1 MITIPEMLARN
12 ARMYPD
18 DCALVEL
25 KPSRKYRREITWREF
40 DNEANRV
47 TNALLDAG
55 IKEGDRVIHWMTN
68 SIDWL
73 IAYFGILRTGAWV
86 VPLNFRF
93 TSQDLVYCADIS
105 EAKTMIIGEEF
116 IERADAARPG
126 LQGIKRFIAIADKA
140 PGYMTHY
147 RDFVAGAGEKASQ
160 IELNDEAACSL
171 YFTSGTT
178 GTPKPILLTHN
189 NLKSAAITEYAHH
202 YQTREDNFILI
213 PPLYHTGSKMHW
225 FGSLI
230 VGSKATLLNDVGP
243 RNVLES
249 VDKEKGTIVWLL
261 VPWAHDILVAFEKGE
276 LNKADYNLDSWRL
289 MHIGAQPVPPS
300 LVRQWKQVFPAMQY
314 DTNYGLS
321 ESTGPGCVHLG
332 IENEH
337 KVGAIGRAGFNW
349 ETKIVDEKGNTL
361 DKGQIGELVV
371 KGDGV
376 MKEYYKNPEKTGEC
390 LKEGWLYT
398 GDMATVDDDG
408 FIFLVDRK
416 KDLIITGGENI
427 YPVEV
432 EDTLHNHNKIYD
444 AAVIGIP
451 DERLGEIA
459 VAIVDLKPGDS
470 VTESEILDYCK
481 LNLARHKVPRKIF
494 FDKVPR
500 NPTGKIEKPKL
511 RVKYSPDK

>member
-25 KPSRKYRREITWREF
+25 KPSKKYRREITWREF

-47 TNALLDAG
+47 ASALLGAG
-55 IKEGDRVIHWMTN
+55 VKKGDKVIHWMMN

-93 TSQDLVYCADIS
+93 TSQDFLYCAGIS
-105 EAKTMIIGEEF
+105 EAKIMIIGEDF
-116 IERADAARPG
+116 IERVNS
-126 LQGIKRFIAIADKA
+126 IKPKLTGVDKYIAVAVNA
-140 PGYMTHY
+140 PSYMTLYH
-147 RDFVAGAGEKASQ
+147 DFVAGASIQDPG
-160 IELNDEAACSL
+160 IELKDEESCSL

-178 GTPKPILLTHN
+178 GMPKPILLTHS
-189 NLKSAAITEYAHH
+189 NLKSAAITEIAHH
-202 YQTREDNFILI
+202 KQTRDDNFILI

-230 VGSKATLLNDVGP
+230 VGGKATLLNEMSP
-243 RNVLES
+243 KNILEA

-261 VPWAHDILVAFEKGE
+261 VPWAHDILVALEKGD
-276 LNKADYNLDSWRL
+276 LNKEDYNLDSWRL

-300 LVRQWKQVFPAMQY
+300 LVRHWKKVFPTMQY

-337 KVGAIGRAGFNW
+337 KVGAIGKAGFNW
-349 ETKIVDEKGNTL
+349 ETRIVDEKGNTL
-361 DKGQIGELVV
+361 GKGQIGELLIR
-371 KGDGV
+371 GDGV
-376 MKEYYKNPEKTGEC
+376 MREYYKNPEKTAEC
-390 LKEGWLYT
+390 LKDGWLYT
-398 GDMATVDDDG
+398 GDMAMLDDDG

-432 EDTLHNHNKIYD
+432 EDTLHNHGKIYD
-444 AAVIGIP
+444 VAVIGIP

-459 VAIVDLKPGDS
+459 IAIVDLKPGDTL
-470 VTESEILDYCK
+470 TEIEIIDFCK
-481 LNLARHKVPRKIF
+481 LNLARHKVPRKIV

-511 RVKYSPDK
+511 REKYSNLK